1 MISGYIY
8 SRFGMRVGR
17 RRLQSSLRRVSP
29 VFHEQ
34 WRNAMVRRANPV
46 PYYSPYHGHKL
57 HIDQNEKLKDFGVTH
72 VCFSDGHSS
81 QIGCVRFLTDIVKMQ
96 TIWLLW
102 PLLKHTCVTPNNN
115 KEAISPYVFPA
126 QTRERISSSS
136 KGQIHGK
143 MAPKIIVETN

>member
-29 VFHEQ
+29 VYHEQ
-34 WRNAMVRRANPV
+34 RRNDMVRRANPV

-81 QIGCVRFLTDIVKMQ
+81 QIVCILTMPVKNPIV
-96 TIWLLW
+96 IYEGL
-102 PLLKHTCVTPNNN
+102 
-115 KEAISPYVFPA
+115 F
-126 QTRERISSSS
+126 R
-136 KGQIHGK
+136 
-143 MAPKIIVETN
+143 